1 MLEEVKKSLRIT
13 DSDFDDEVSLLIEA
27 AKEDLKSSGV
37 ASSYFI
43 KKDENTQEEIEEI
56 DNKLLKLAV
65 ILYCKA
71 FFGFDNSES
80 DKYSNAYEHIKKKVS
95 ITLKGE

>member
-13 DSDFDDEVSLLIEA
+13 DNDFNDEVTLLIEA
-27 AKEDLKSSGV
+27 AKEDLISSGV
-37 ASSYFI
+37 ASSYFVI
-43 KKDENTQEEIEEI
+43 EDEETEEEIEKI
-56 DNKLLKLAV
+56 DNKLLKLAI

-71 FFGFDNSES
+71 FFGFDNPDSE
-80 DKYSNAYEHIKKKVS
+80 KYNNAYEHIKKKVC